1 MRETMAKQPKL
12 LALLVLLVMAQACQ
26 SVSTSNDPVSEEPV
40 TTTDSTLDSSGIG
53 NSSTW
58 DDRYAEKVT
67 QRPQDLAGPAYLEGT
82 VAPCVPIDRSAI
94 DPCEPGMPTDVEH
107 VLQSSSEEL
116 MDPMP
121 TIADLLLGKWI
132 QNEPAY
138 PALAPHLVIRG
149 TVRPDSFR
157 CDDYQSRPP
166 GFTNQN
172 LRDNARPLVH
182 VHCFADLRVNE
193 YLVGEGPPELTVSL
207 HRESV
212 HVPTGDGYREE
223 FILKYGGEDEWVDK
237 VLKFPAQRTAAVY
250 EGKELVLFLG
260 IPAITLEA
268 WDTAGLMAVWFVQ
281 RTDDNPPRAVSKHIW
296 LAFTA
301 EQRARLDMPLAELER
316 QVRSASANRIAVTG
330 GRIGKAPDL
339 PMLVTDANDLRTYY
353 EDPSVGVSYETD
365 APALPPPAPGE
376 EELPGPAGNTGGGT
390 TPNSTPTP
398 GDETR
403 PSPGDD
409 DQPPNSVP

>member
-1 MRETMAKQPKL
+1 MRDTMAKQAKL
-12 LALLVLLVMAQACQ
+12 LALLVLLVMVPACQ

-94 DPCEPGMPTDVEH
+94 DPCEPGMPTDVED
-107 VLQSSSEEL
+107 VLQSSSRGLPEPL
-116 MDPMP
+116 
-121 TIADLLLGKWI
+121 TTVTDLLLGRLNPD
-132 QNEPAY
+132 QPMY
-138 PALAPHLVIRG
+138 PSLVPHIVIRG

-157 CDDYQSRPP
+157 CDDYEVRPP
-166 GFTNQN
+166 DFTNER
-172 LRDNARPLVH
+172 LKRISEVYVH

-207 HRESV
+207 HRESLFFPRV
-212 HVPTGDGYREE
+212 DGFREE
-223 FILKYGGEDEWVDK
+223 FILKYGGEEEWVDK
-237 VLKFPAQRTAAVY
+237 VLEFPAQRTASVY
-250 EGKELVLFLG
+250 EGKELVLFLR
-260 IPAITLEA
+260 IPTITLEA
-268 WDTAGLMAVWFVQ
+268 WGTELGLAVWFVQ
-281 RTDDNPPRAVSKHIW
+281 RTDDNPPRAVYQNIE
-296 LAFTA
+296 LAFTS
-301 EQRARLDMPLAELER
+301 EERAQLDMPLAELER
-316 QVRSASANRIAVTG
+316 QVRAASANRIAFTG
-330 GRIGKAPDL
+330 GRIGKAPEL

-376 EELPGPAGNTGGGT
+376 EEPPAPASNTGGGT

-398 GDETR
+398 SPGDET
-403 PSPGDD
+403 SP
-409 DQPPNSVP
+409 NTVP

>member
-1 MRETMAKQPKL
+1 MRETMAKRPKL

-26 SVSTSNDPVSEEPV
+26 SVSTKGDPVSEEPV
-40 TTTDSTLDSSGIG
+40 
-53 NSSTW
+53 
-58 DDRYAEKVT
+58 EKVT
-67 QRPQDLAGPAYLEGT
+67 QQPQDLAGPAYLEGS

-107 VLQSSSEEL
+107 VLQSSSRGL
-116 MDPMP
+116 PKP
-121 TIADLLLGKWI
+121 LTTITDLLLGRLNPD
-132 QNEPAY
+132 QPMY
-138 PALAPHLVIRG
+138 PWLVPHIVIRG

-157 CDDYQSRPP
+157 CDDYEVRPP
-166 GFTNQN
+166 DFTNEHLKQVSEII
-172 LRDNARPLVH
+172 VH

-207 HRESV
+207 HRESLFIPRV
-212 HVPTGDGYREE
+212 DGYREE
-223 FILKYGGEDEWVDK
+223 FILEYGGEEEWVDK
-237 VLKFPAQRTAAVY
+237 VLEFPAQRTAAVY
-250 EGKELVLFLG
+250 EGKELVLFLR
-260 IPAITLEA
+260 IPTITLEA
-268 WDTAGLMAVWFVQ
+268 WDSAELGLAVWFVQ
-281 RTDDNPPRAVSKHIW
+281 RTDDNPPRAVYQYVR

-301 EQRARLDMPLAELER
+301 EQRAQLDMPLTELER
-316 QVRSASANRIAVTG
+316 QVRAASANRIAVTG
-330 GRIGKAPDL
+330 GRIGISSDL

-376 EELPGPAGNTGGGT
+376 EEPPGPAGNTGGGT
-390 TPNSTPTP
+390 TPDSTPTP
-398 GDETR
+398 GDETT